1 MMLTGRSIWGLSRRW
16 LPTVMQWLR
25 RKVRFLLVF
34 PLILKNLI
42 FKYCFSFLIL
52 GLDCVLLF
60 TENCKSA
67 TKVVGEVK
75 KKTDLLCGEIFKT
88 FLQKCFQS
96 AQHT

>member
-1 MMLTGRSIWGLSRRW
+1 MLTGRSIWGLSRRW

-67 TKVVGEVK
+67 NKVVGEVK
-75 KKTDLLCGEIFKT
+75 KDCLKYFPHKRS

>member
-1 MMLTGRSIWGLSRRW
+1 MLTGRSIWGLSRRW

-67 TKVVGEVK
+67 NKVVGEVK
-75 KKTDLLCGEIFKT
+75 KD
-88 FLQKCFQS
+88 
-96 AQHT
+96 

>member
-1 MMLTGRSIWGLSRRW
+1 MGVIKKMVTDSNAVAQEKGKIFIS
-16 LPTVMQWLR
+16 
-25 RKVRFLLVF
+25 F
-34 PLILKNLI
+34 PSYIKKLD